1 MDITVNSKKRSFENA
16 KTVKEILNEL
26 NIKSENGIAVAVNK
40 SVITKSDWDD
50 FELKENDS
58 MLLIQA
64 TQGG

>member
-16 KTVKEILNEL
+16 RTVKEILNEL
-26 NIKSENGIAVAVNK
+26 KIQSENGIAVAVNK
-40 SVITKSDWDD
+40 NVITKSDWDK
-50 FELKENDS
+50 FEVKENDS